1 MPEAIRPRAL
11 PLILVGMA
19 AGILSGLFG
28 IGGGVLLVPLLVM
41 VLQFPQR
48 LAAGTSVA
56 AVLPAAVVGGI
67 GYAIQ
72 GNVDWIAA
80 VSLAVGM
87 VIGAQLGAYLL
98 ARMPV
103 GFLRWLFMVFL
114 GVTAVSLWLIVPQR
128 DDVIPLSVWTV
139 ILLGATGL
147 LTGVLSGLLGI
158 GGGVVIVPILMF
170 FFGASDLVAKGTSLL
185 MVIPGSVS
193 GTLGNL
199 RRRNVDIRSA
209 VFIGLAAAALSPL
222 GTLIASWIDPFWS
235 NVTFSIL
242 LAAILVQ
249 MLWRQLRPKRG

>member
-199 RRRNVDIRSA
+199 RRRNVDIWSA
-209 VFIGLAAAALSPL
+209 LFIGLAAAALSPL